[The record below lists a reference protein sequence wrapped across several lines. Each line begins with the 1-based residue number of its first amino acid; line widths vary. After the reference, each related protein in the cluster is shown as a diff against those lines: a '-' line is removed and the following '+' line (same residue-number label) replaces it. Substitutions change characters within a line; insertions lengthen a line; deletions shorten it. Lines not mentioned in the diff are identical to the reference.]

1 MYRTKGEKFNEPEKK
16 IKKQCVEAVAL
27 AVFIGLIFKFAGY
40 LMLRS
45 SDIRVGAWG
54 LVLYF
59 FANSAVSGTAVYI
72 VVKKLSRSAVCLII
86 ATVISSLIFGLC
98 GVELSHV
105 LSALLTGIL
114 TFPVSF
120 AYSLATKAVINRPD
134 IQKRV
139 GAGFIFVLFTVV
151 IAAFAC
157 LFFCFLL
164 GLLHGD

>member
-1 MYRTKGEKFNEPEKK
+1 MKRIGKS
-16 IKKQCVEAVAL
+16 KKQCVEAVAL
-27 AVFIGLIFKFAGY
+27 AVFIGVIFKFAGY

-59 FANSAVSGTAVYI
+59 FVNSAVSGTAVYI
-72 VVKKLSRSAVCLII
+72 VVKKLSRSAVCLLI
-86 ATVISSLIFGLC
+86 AAVISSLIFGSC
-98 GVELSHV
+98 GGELSYV

-120 AYSLATKAVINRPD
+120 AYSLAAKAALNRPD
-134 IQKRV
+134 IQKRA

-151 IAAFAC
+151 TAAFAWLISC
-157 LFFCFLL
+157 SFLA
-164 GLLHGD
+164 LLHGD

>member
-1 MYRTKGEKFNEPEKK
+1 MKRIGKS
-16 IKKQCVEAVAL
+16 KKQCVEAVAL
-27 AVFIGLIFKFAGY
+27 SVFIGVIFKFAGY

-59 FANSAVSGTAVYI
+59 FANSVVSGTAVYI
-72 VVKKLSRSAVCLII
+72 VVKKLSRSAVCLLIG
-86 ATVISSLIFGLC
+86 AVISSLIFGLC
-98 GVELSHV
+98 GGELSYV

-120 AYSLATKAVINRPD
+120 AYSLAAKAVINRHD
-134 IQKRV
+134 IQKRI

-151 IAAFAC
+151 IAAFAWLC
-157 LFFCFLL
+157 FCSFL